1 MGRTTPRT
9 ARATRRR
16 HRTQE
21 ERRAETRGK
30 LLDAT
35 VQYLIELGYHR
46 TTTSLVCERA
56 GVSRGALLHHFP
68 TKESLVVDAI
78 WHLFAQ
84 RVRELDLDFEK
95 LKTPE
100 RRLEALLDHMWA
112 AFFSTPLFWAA
123 LELWVAARTDETLRQ
138 NLEPAERKLAKTIW
152 SGWTALAGKDVA
164 RDREM
169 ARRFQDALALS
180 WHMMRGMAMQKILK
194 EDDSERR
201 RLYEVWKSFVLQS
214 VKPR

>member
-1 MGRTTPRT
+1 VSRT
-9 ARATRRR
+9 ALQTTRTKRR
-16 HRTQE
+16 QHRTQK
-21 ERRAETRGK
+21 ERRAETRRK

-46 TTTSLVCERA
+46 TTTSLICKRA

-68 TKESLVVDAI
+68 TKESLVIDAI

-95 LKTPE
+95 VTTPE
-100 RRLEALLDHMWA
+100 QRLEALLDHMWV

-138 NLEPAERKLAKTIW
+138 NLEPAERKLAKTVW
-152 SGWTALAGKDVA
+152 SGWTALAGKQVA
-164 RDREM
+164 RNRET

-180 WHMMRGMAMQKILK
+180 WHMMRGMAVQKILK
-194 EDDSERR
+194 EDDAERR
-201 RLYEVWKSFVLQS
+201 RLYRVWKSFVLQS